1 MQASWRGGASNF
13 MGANVFREA
22 CRTRNVMC
30 PIELAIR
37 RRDSYDTEQGIGIPN
52 YEGDKAT

>member
-1 MQASWRGGASNF
+1 